1 VLCICCNKKFTD
13 IFFIVS
19 DAISI
24 LRGLKERYET
34 HHGVRIQDA
43 ALVEACQLADRY
55 ITARKLPDKAIDLV
69 DEACASVRMFVSV
82 NTYICVCTYMDIYI
96 HICIYIC
103 LYMYM

>member
-1 VLCICCNKKFTD
+1 
-13 IFFIVS
+13 
-19 DAISI
+19 

-69 DEACASVRMFVSV
+69 DEACASVRVFIFV
-82 NTYICVCTYMDIYI
+82 NAFICMCTYVDIHI
-96 HICIYIC
+96 HICIYTYIYIYVYVNVYTY
-103 LYMYM
+103 LYI